1 MYKYVYMY
9 IYIIYIYIKTIYWLI
24 IIILWNISMTSALRR
39 KKMSRMS
46 WSGNVGHRCQL
57 QCLRA
62 PANSKSM
69 MPRDHK
75 STFDPVAFALKDLD
89 LVDFNGNCLV
99 VSTYPSEKSWSSSAG
114 IMTFPTEW
122 KVIQNSMVPVTTN
135 QGFLDDL
142 VLSVHLR
149 SHVVGCADHSVGTT
163 FQLAQFLGNLRGAW
177 SAPEISESGVTWEL
191 FLAKGPEFWRCH
203 LKIDILSIKNVTKWG
218 PGPSSLWRFWWNMMI
233 DIGFGSMEDPT

>member
-9 IYIIYIYIKTIYWLI
+9 IYIYHIYIYIIYI
-24 IIILWNISMTSALRR
+24 YHIYIYHIYIYKNYILAYYYYSVKYLHDFSTS
-39 KKMSRMS
+39 KEK
-46 WSGNVGHRCQL
+46 NVTDVMVWKCWTPM
-57 QCLRA
+57 
-62 PANSKSM
+62 PAAMPEGPSKFKEHDAQG
-69 MPRDHK
+69 PQIH
-75 STFDPVAFALKDLD
+75 FDPVAFALKDLD

-191 FLAKGPEFWRCH
+191 FLAKGPEF
-203 LKIDILSIKNVTKWG
+203 
-218 PGPSSLWRFWWNMMI
+218 
-233 DIGFGSMEDPT
+233 